1 MLHVGLGVL
10 FLDQSTISPMSI
22 TCQLIGHSLHYVKI
36 LSFAQPLLYRP
47 WHAPWHHHGKVIS
60 RRIRPGPSRRASS
73 CPWHPGIPRASR
85 QRARRGLTRNP
96 PSSKRLLGFHQN
108 GEILQR
114 YFRDLRWFWQ
124 ILPVQQILTDSDMLW
139 YFERGFVIHEFV
151 PNESKWWKWWK
162 ATLQLNSCY
171 PLCFPSVLSFS
182 LVLFQP
188 RNIWIICHGGEV
200 LQQGI
205 LQSVCRQ
212 NCQQKKGGRLC
223 RKCSKCS
230 RLGLILYI
238 SVLSLQLAQARRFS
252 SISFWISSGA
262 FSQSSSYSSNG
273 SMDESGKRVTGSN
286 QSGCSSSNI
295 ACHATISYN
304 FPMP

>member
-1 MLHVGLGVL
+1 MASRDSKGVTAKSSSRIDTKSA
-10 FLDQSTISPMSI
+10 FF
-22 TCQLIGHSLHYVKI
+22 K
-36 LSFAQPLLYRP
+36 
-47 WHAPWHHHGKVIS
+47 AP
-60 RRIRPGPSRRASS
+60 
-73 CPWHPGIPRASR
+73 PGIPSEWRDTS
-85 QRARRGLTRNP
+85 
-96 PSSKRLLGFHQN
+96 
-108 GEILQR
+108 EILQKS
-114 YFRDLRWFWQ
+114 Q
-124 ILPVQQILTDSDMLW
+124 MILTDSAGPTDSDRFQQILTDSDMLW

-212 NCQQKKGGRLC
+212 NQQKKGGRL
-223 RKCSKCS
+223 CSKCS